1 MITSLWSLFTI
12 RKAALN
18 EEEEEE
24 EEEEDDDDVS
34 PYEESSD
41 LLRFK

>member
-1 MITSLWSLFTI
+1 VESLYHQ
-12 RKAALN
+12 KAALN
-18 EEEEEE
+18 E

>member
-1 MITSLWSLFTI
+1 VESLYLQ
-12 RKAALN
+12 KAALD
-18 EEEEEE
+18 

-34 PYEESSD
+34 PYEKSSD

>member
-1 MITSLWSLFTI
+1 VESLYHQ
-12 RKAALN
+12 KAALN
-18 EEEEEE
+18 EE

>member
-18 EEEEEE
+18 EEEDED
-24 EEEEDDDDVS
+24 DDDDVS

-41 LLRFK
+41 LLRVK

>member
-18 EEEEEE
+18 EEEE
-24 EEEEDDDDVS
+24 DDDVS

-41 LLRFK
+41 LLRVK